1 MRILAIRG
9 QNLASL
15 ARAFEVDLAA
25 EPLDRAGIFA
35 ITGPVGAGK
44 STLLD
49 ALCLSLFD
57 RTPRLA
63 GRGGAPVADGGED
76 GDAWLRAHDPRTLL
90 RRDAAAGYAEV
101 DFIGRDGVRY
111 RARWSVR
118 RARHRPDGRI
128 QDQELLLRDLER
140 DVVVS
145 SGRRSEVLAAI
156 QQRLGLDFAQFCRS
170 VLLAQGEFAAFLRA
184 SAEERAKLL
193 EALTGADVYRRLSKA
208 AHERAR
214 AQAEQVG
221 KLQSQIDANA
231 PMASEIRGAAER
243 RVAALTQELKA
254 CQDAVELADAYVQ
267 WHERAAELRD
277 QENLAVRALDAAIA
291 SLEATEEQRQLL
303 GRRQRALIV
312 VPRLEQAQQAR
323 RAAGQAAGALQAA
336 QQRHRQRMAAARA
349 ALENLQAA
357 LRQRFGAAATAAP
370 PALVRE
376 FPSHEPLLRRW
387 QEATAALA
395 HAEQSLAAATAA
407 VETATKARDQAAAG
421 VESAMHDRR
430 AVDELLA
437 RAQATRDGI
446 DWDALEGRRQELR
459 KLQDAAQRLADLAAR
474 WSAAVEAFAAADQA
488 RQDAERALADAA
500 ARATAARQHSEQAIA
515 AREAVRGQRE
525 EAHRRHGLD
534 ALRERLVA
542 GEPCPLCGA
551 REHDVAAVPP
561 LADLAVL
568 DGQLAR
574 FAEAAVA
581 AERAAA
587 QAIGDEQAAR
597 RDLARCRRD
606 SGDAAAAL
614 AAAAA
619 AFAATGEAAADPA
632 AAQRLAADRRAVV
645 QALADS
651 LAADEGT
658 ARRAIR
664 SLDDALAASRAAAG
678 TLHAAGDR
686 LALAERARNEAQA
699 AHANVLGKRS
709 LLAERLA
716 DLSAEIGRACVGW
729 PPGFAAIAALPG
741 DRLEVLASLHRLHV
755 AHVEATA
762 AVEEAAAGLARAHEA
777 HAQAEA
783 AAVEAEHAFAAALAA
798 AGVECEDVEAA
809 RRLGPRALED
819 EAKQLRELELEVER
833 RRVGLQVRAGQR
845 KQHEQTSPPSLDADE
860 ARAAQRDARASAA
873 AVGKE
878 LDEVRA
884 RLLADDLIRRHRDE
898 LAPRLG
904 AAQREAEV
912 WAALDA
918 LIGSSA
924 GDRFAVFAQQLTLE
938 LLLVEAN
945 RRLAELARRYRLRK
959 NPAAPLDFLVADLD
973 LGGTLRSVQSLS
985 GGETF
990 LVSLAL
996 ALALATL
1003 AAPKSRVETLFLDEG
1018 FGTLDAQNLEI
1029 ALGALD
1035 SLQATGCQV
1044 GVISHVDGIA
1054 ERIGAEVV
1062 VHPEGGGRSRVFA
1075 RAR

>member
-15 ARAFEVDLAA
+15 ARAFEVDLAG
-25 EPLDRAGIFA
+25 EPLARAGIFA

-49 ALCLSLFD
+49 ALCLALFD

-128 QDQELLLRDLER
+128 QDQELLLRDLDR

-145 SGRRSEVLAAI
+145 SGRRAEVLAAI
-156 QQRLGLDFAQFCRS
+156 QQRLGLDFPQFCRS

-184 SAEERAKLL
+184 SAEERARLL

-231 PMASEIRGAAER
+231 PMTSEIRAAAEQQL
-243 RVAALTQELKA
+243 AALTQELKV
-254 CQDAVELADAYVQ
+254 CQDAVKLADAYVQ
-267 WHERAAELRD
+267 WHERAAELRN
-277 QENLAVRALDAAIA
+277 QENLAVSALDAAIA
-291 SLEATEEQRQLL
+291 AFEATEGQRQLV

-312 VPRLEQAQQAR
+312 VPRLEQVQQAHGAVR
-323 RAAGQAAGALQAA
+323 VAATALQTAE
-336 QQRHRQRMAAARA
+336 QRHRQCSTAARQ
-349 ALENLQAA
+349 ALERLQTA
-357 LRQRFGAAATAAP
+357 LRQRFGAEAATAP

-376 FPSHEPLLRRW
+376 FPIHEPLLRRW

-395 HAEQSLAAATAA
+395 DVERRLAAAASA
-407 VETATKARDQAAAG
+407 VDEATKALDAAAA
-421 VESAMHDRR
+421 VVASAKRDRVP
-430 AVDELLA
+430 ADELLA
-437 RAQATRDGI
+437 HAQEKSRGI
-446 DWDALEGRRQELR
+446 DWDALAERRREL
-459 KLQDAAQRLADLAAR
+459 KELQDRGQRLVDLANK
-474 WSAAVEAFAAADQA
+474 WKTAADAVDAADSA
-488 RQDAERALADAA
+488 RQDAERVLAA
-500 ARATAARQHSEQAIA
+500 AVDRAASTRRQSERAVAAWEAMRQRLKQ
-515 AREAVRGQRE
+515 
-525 EAHRRHGLD
+525 AHRRHGIEG
-534 ALRERLVA
+534 LRGQLVA

-551 REHDVAAVPP
+551 REHDIAAVPP
-561 LADLAVL
+561 PDDLEAL
-568 DGQLAR
+568 EGELAR
-574 FAEAAVA
+574 LASAASASDREAA
-581 AERAAA
+581 RAA
-587 QAIGDEQAAR
+587 GDEQAAR
-597 RDLARCRRD
+597 RELARCHRD
-606 SGDAAAAL
+606 CKAAAAAL

-632 AAQRLAADRRAVV
+632 AAQRLAADR
-645 QALADS
+645 QKSFQS
-651 LAADEGT
+651 LAASLDTDEDV
-658 ARRAIR
+658 ARLAVR
-664 SLDDALAASRAAAG
+664 SLDAALAASREAARKV
-678 TLHAAGDR
+678 HAAKDAR
-686 LALAERARNEAQA
+686 ASAVKNRDAALAAHERVLGEHRSLTERLVDLRAEIERACA
-699 AHANVLGKRS
+699 
-709 LLAERLA
+709 
-716 DLSAEIGRACVGW
+716 GW
-729 PPGFAAIAALPG
+729 PPAFDAIAALPG
-741 DRLEVLASLHRLHV
+741 DRPAVLASLHRLHV
-755 AHVEATA
+755 AHAD
-762 AVEEAAAGLARAHEA
+762 AAAAAEKATTDVAGASEA
-777 HAQAEA
+777 HAQAVA
-783 AAVEAEHAFAAALAA
+783 AAMAAERAFAAALAD
-798 AGVECEDVEAA
+798 AGVGREDVEAA
-809 RRLGPRALED
+809 QQLGPKALEA
-819 EAKQLRELELEVER
+819 EAEQLRELERKVER
-833 RRVGLQVRAGQR
+833 HRVELQVRAGER
-845 KQHEQTSPPSLDADE
+845 KQHEQASPPSLDADE
-860 ARAAQRDARASAA
+860 ARAAQSDARASAA

-884 RLLADDLIRRHRDE
+884 RLLADDLVRRHRDE

-1003 AAPKSRVETLFLDEG
+1003 AAPRSRVETLFLDEG